1 MYIYLLQEREFI
13 NSNSNIYKIGK
24 TEQENLKRFKNYP
37 NDSKLILHITCKN
50 CHICEKDIL
59 KIFREQFIQKKEI
72 GNEYFEGCYMKMM
85 KIIFS
90 YIENEKDEIQVEN
103 IKIEKE
109 KIKVEKG
116 KIKVEKEKIKVE
128 KEKIKVDKEK
138 IKVEKIKLDKEK
150 IIKVDKVNNEINVEK
165 EKINNEIKVE
175 QVNNEFIIPFKKENE
190 ILEHYKI
197 FLLKMTG
204 FIDINELQRQYVMVC
219 KKRPSFFMEDNNKLL
234 IDSIIE
240 SQCLPKNDINFGKYL
255 QSIDNINNNTTF
267 YNNSYQ
273 NLCFRMR

>member
-37 NDSKLILHITCKN
+37 NDSKLFLHITCKN

-103 IKIEKE
+103 IKIENE
-109 KIKVEKG
+109 

-128 KEKIKVDKEK
+128 KDKIKVEKEK
-138 IKVEKIKLDKEK
+138 IKVEKDKIKIEKDK
-150 IIKVDKVNNEINVEK
+150 IKVEK
-165 EKINNEIKVE
+165 EKKVDKEKKVEIKVE
-175 QVNNEFIIPFKKENE
+175 KIKNLNN
-190 ILEHYKI
+190 
-197 FLLKMTG
+197 
-204 FIDINELQRQYVMVC
+204 
-219 KKRPSFFMEDNNKLL
+219 
-234 IDSIIE
+234 
-240 SQCLPKNDINFGKYL
+240 
-255 QSIDNINNNTTF
+255 
-267 YNNSYQ
+267 
-273 NLCFRMR
+273 

>member
-37 NDSKLILHITCKN
+37 NDSKLFLHITCKN

-72 GNEYFEGCYMKMM
+72 GNEYFEGCYIKMM

-109 KIKVEKG
+109 KIKVEKE

-128 KEKIKVDKEK
+128 KEKIKIEKEKEK
-138 IKVEKIKLDKEK
+138 IKIEKEK

-165 EKINNEIKVE
+165 NL
-175 QVNNEFIIPFKKENE
+175 IIPISFQIKEENE
-190 ILEHYKI
+190 ILEQYKN
-197 FLLKMTG
+197 FLLNMTG
-204 FIDINELQRQYVMVC
+204 TWRTLELQKQYYMVC
-219 KKRPSFFMEDNNKLL
+219 KKNPDFFIKDNNKLL
-234 IDSIIE
+234 IDLMIE
-240 SQCLPKNDINFGKYL
+240 SKCLPKNDINFGKHL
-255 QSIDNINNNTTF
+255 QQLDNINISNQF
-267 YNNSYQ
+267 YQKYQ

>member
-37 NDSKLILHITCKN
+37 NDSKLFLHITCKN

-103 IKIEKE
+103 IKIENE
-109 KIKVEKG
+109 

-128 KEKIKVDKEK
+128 KDKIKIEKDKIKVEKEKKVDKEK
-138 IKVEKIKLDKEK
+138 KV
-150 IIKVDKVNNEINVEK
+150 
-165 EKINNEIKVE
+165 EIKV
-175 QVNNEFIIPFKKENE
+175 
-190 ILEHYKI
+190 
-197 FLLKMTG
+197 
-204 FIDINELQRQYVMVC
+204 
-219 KKRPSFFMEDNNKLL
+219 
-234 IDSIIE
+234 
-240 SQCLPKNDINFGKYL
+240 
-255 QSIDNINNNTTF
+255 
-267 YNNSYQ
+267 
-273 NLCFRMR
+273 

>member
-90 YIENEKDEIQVEN
+90 YNLNRRQLN
-103 IKIEKE
+103 YL
-109 KIKVEKG
+109 
-116 KIKVEKEKIKVE
+116 
-128 KEKIKVDKEK
+128 
-138 IKVEKIKLDKEK
+138 LD
-150 IIKVDKVNNEINVEK
+150 
-165 EKINNEIKVE
+165 
-175 QVNNEFIIPFKKENE
+175 
-190 ILEHYKI
+190 
-197 FLLKMTG
+197 
-204 FIDINELQRQYVMVC
+204 
-219 KKRPSFFMEDNNKLL
+219 FF
-234 IDSIIE
+234 
-240 SQCLPKNDINFGKYL
+240 
-255 QSIDNINNNTTF
+255 
-267 YNNSYQ
+267 
-273 NLCFRMR
+273 

>member
-59 KIFREQFIQKKEI
+59 KICREQFIQKKEI

-109 KIKVEKG
+109 KIKVEKE

-138 IKVEKIKLDKEK
+138 IKVEKEKIKLDKEK
-150 IIKVDKVNNEINVEK
+150 VND
-165 EKINNEIKVE
+165 EIKVE
-175 QVNNEFIIPFKKENE
+175 QVNNEFIIPIYLVKKENE
-190 ILEHYKI
+190 ILEHYKN